1 MTSALI
7 PTYARAPIAFERG
20 EGVWLTG
27 TNGERYLDCGAGIA
41 VASLGHANP
50 HLVEALTQQAQKLW
64 HVSNLYEIPEGER
77 LARRLVDASFADL
90 AFFTNSGAEALEFA
104 VKTARKYH
112 ASAGHPERFHVIT
125 FDGAFHGRTI
135 AMIAAGGNP
144 KYIEGFGPKAPG
156 FDPVPFNDLKAVEA
170 AITLETAAI
179 LIEPIQ
185 GEGGIRVAE
194 PHFLEGLRAL
204 CDKHDLLLIFDE
216 VQCGVGRT
224 GKLFYYESTSVA
236 PDILAFAKGIGSGFP
251 LGGCLATAEAARG
264 MVAGTHGTTYGG
276 NPLAMAVGNA
286 VLDIILAP
294 GFLEDV
300 QRKGLLFRQRLGAI
314 EDRYR
319 SVVAGVRGEG
329 LMLGLVTKGAP
340 ADFVVEGRKQ
350 HILTIPAAENA
361 VRLLPPLTI
370 TDAEISEAIDR
381 LERTCVAIEAAQRA
395 KEPAVA
401 GAAA

>member
-7 PTYARAPIAFERG
+7 PTYSRAPIAFERG
-20 EGVWLTG
+20 DGVWLTG
-27 TNGERYLDCGAGIA
+27 TDGKRYLDCGAGIA

-50 HLVEALTQQAQKLW
+50 QLVDALTQQAQKLW
-64 HVSNLYEIPEGER
+64 HVSNLYQIPEGER
-77 LARRLVDASFADL
+77 LAQRLVDASFADL

-112 ASAGHPERFHVIT
+112 ASEGNPERFHVIT

-156 FDPVPFNDLKAVEA
+156 FDPVPFNDLEAVEA
-170 AITLETAAI
+170 AIGPETAAI

-185 GEGGIRVAE
+185 GEGGIRVAD
-194 PHFLEGLRAL
+194 PRFLEGVRAL
-204 CDKHDLLLIFDE
+204 CDKHRLLLIFDE

-224 GKLFYYESTSVA
+224 GQLFYYESTRVT
-236 PDILAFAKGIGSGFP
+236 PDILAFAKGIGGGFP
-251 LGGCLATAEAARG
+251 LGGCLATADAAKG
-264 MVAGTHGTTYGG
+264 MTAGTHGTTYGG

-286 VLDIILAP
+286 VLDIMLAP
-294 GFLEDV
+294 GFFEEV
-300 QRKGLLFRQRLGAI
+300 RRKALLFRQRLGAI
-314 EDRYR
+314 EDRYPH
-319 SVVAGVRGEG
+319 VIAGVRGEG
-329 LMLGLVTKGAP
+329 LMLGLITRGPP
-340 ADFVVEGRKQ
+340 ADFVVEGRRQ

-370 TDAEISEAIDR
+370 TDDEIAEAVDR
-381 LERTCVAIEAAQRA
+381 LEKTCVAIEAGRRA
-395 KEPAVA
+395 KETATA
-401 GAAA
+401 DTAA